1 MPTHDETEHFWR
13 DYDALTEAERR
24 AFERAVAKFVRDLRI
39 GRFRRGL
46 RVRGVEGHPGVFEMT
61 WAPNGR
67 ATFQYGEPIREGEP
81 HIIWRRIGTH
91 AIFQQP

>member
-1 MPTHDETEHFWR
+1 MPTHDELEHFWH
-13 DYDALTEAERR
+13 DYDALTETEKQ
-24 AFERAVAKFVRDLRI
+24 AFERAVAKFVHDLRI

-46 RVRGVEGHPGVFEMT
+46 RVRGVEGHPGVYEMT

-67 ATFQYGEPIREGEP
+67 ATFQYGEPIRAGEP

>member
-1 MPTHDETEHFWR
+1 MPTHDELEHFWR
-13 DYDALTEAERR
+13 DYDALTKTQKL
-24 AFERAVAKFVRDLRI
+24 AFERAVARFVHDLRI

-46 RVRGVEGHPGVFEMT
+46 RVRGVEGHPGVYEMT

-67 ATFQYGEPIREGEP
+67 ATFQYGETIREGEP